1 MIDRAPVP
9 SDSMQPTCPRLGS
22 PGPDSSKAEAS
33 PTPATRVGGGVALST
48 ALLSV
53 LAAAGVG
60 LVLPSQALAGGGTA
74 SFPTELVR
82 LAESDTAWAAIQGRN
97 VELILKDGS
106 SMRGEVLSHDAESV
120 VIALAR
126 DGSIRT
132 VAKARIDDVRLMK
145 AKSSERDDDDDD
157 DGRDEHAGA
166 YRHGHGMR
174 ATGVVFTTIGIV
186 HLSLAGGVTVAT
198 GGEGYQVAI
207 PFGASGATFLSIGIP
222 LWGAGDA
229 VLRSV
234 KRKRRRGALPDG
246 STLHLGLLGGKER
259 WEGRL
264 TLRF

>member
-1 MIDRAPVP
+1 M
-9 SDSMQPTCPRLGS
+9 
-22 PGPDSSKAEAS
+22 
-33 PTPATRVGGGVALST
+33 ST
-48 ALLSV
+48 VLLSV
-53 LAAAGVG
+53 LAAVGVG
-60 LVLPSQALAGGGTA
+60 LIFPSQALAGGAA
-74 SFPTELVR
+74 SSPTELVR
-82 LAESDTAWAAIQGRN
+82 LAESDTAWAAVQGRK
-97 VELILKDGS
+97 VELVLKDGS

-145 AKSSERDDDDDD
+145 AKSSERDYDRDDDDRD
-157 DGRDEHAGA
+157 DNDRDDYAGA

-186 HLSLAGGVTVAT
+186 QLSLAGVTMAASE
-198 GGEGYQVAI
+198 GEGYYIAI
-207 PFGASGATFLSIGIP
+207 PFGATGATFLSIGIP

-234 KRKRRRGALPDG
+234 RRKRRRGALPDG